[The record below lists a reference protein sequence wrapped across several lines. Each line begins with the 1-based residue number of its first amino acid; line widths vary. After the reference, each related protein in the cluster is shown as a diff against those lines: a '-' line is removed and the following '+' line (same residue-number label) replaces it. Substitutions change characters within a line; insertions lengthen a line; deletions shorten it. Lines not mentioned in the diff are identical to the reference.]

1 MEKSESPAFNIRKEG
16 LMPQEEMLEVG
27 NKKKQ
32 LKIGIPSEDHEVESR
47 VPITPEAVEILTGH
61 GHEVI
66 LEAGAGK
73 AANYLD
79 TDYSERGGIIYDSR
93 QAIYGECDILL
104 KISPPAVEEID
115 WMKERQTLLSSF
127 QIFTHSDEKYI
138 RGLMKKK
145 VTAIAFEKIQD
156 EHNCFP
162 AVRSM
167 SAIAG
172 TTSMLIAAEYLSNM
186 RGGKGVMLGGITG
199 ITPTEVV
206 ILGAGT
212 VAEYAVRAA
221 MGVGSEVKV
230 FDHSIHRLR
239 RLQNAVGQMIPTSI
253 FHPKV
258 ILKALRSA
266 DVLIGA
272 IRRDEKQQTFF
283 ITEEMIREMKQGSV
297 VIDISIDRGG
307 CIETSELRTQVDPV
321 FVKHGIIHYCVPNI
335 PSRVARTSSIAI
347 SNVFAPLM
355 VGMGE
360 LGSMGKHLKVNVGL
374 RHGVYVYN
382 GILTNQTIGER
393 FGIPSKD
400 IDLLM
405 AAF

>member
-1 MEKSESPAFNIRKEG
+1 
-16 LMPQEEMLEVG
+16 MPQEEMLAVSTRHSV
-27 NKKKQ
+27 
-32 LKIGIPSEDHEVESR
+32 LKIGIPSEDHSIESR
-47 VPITPEAVEILTGH
+47 VPLTPEAVEILTAD
-61 GHEVI
+61 GHEVYI
-66 LEAGAGK
+66 EAGAGK
-73 AANYLD
+73 AANYPD
-79 TDYSERGGIIYDSR
+79 TDYSERGGLITEKR
-93 QAIYGECDILL
+93 QDIFGTCDVLL
-104 KISPPAVEEID
+104 KISPPTQEEIG

-127 QIFTHSDEKYI
+127 QVFTHCEESYI
-138 RGLMKKK
+138 RGLMQKKI
-145 VTAIAFEKIQD
+145 TAIAFEKIQD
-156 EHNCFP
+156 EHKCFS

-172 TTSMLIAAEYLSNM
+172 TTSILIAAEYLSNM

-212 VAEYAVRAA
+212 VAEFAVRAA
-221 MGVGSEVKV
+221 MGLGSEVKV
-230 FDHSIHRLR
+230 FDHSIPRLR

-258 ILKALRSA
+258 MLKALRSA

-272 IRRDEKQQTFF
+272 IRREENQPIFF
-283 ITEEMIREMKQGSV
+283 ITEEMVKQMKKGSV
-297 VIDISIDRGG
+297 VIDIAIDRGG

-321 FVKHGIIHYCVPNI
+321 FVKHGVIHYCVPNI
-335 PSRVARTSSIAI
+335 PSRVARTASIAI
-347 SNVFAPLM
+347 SNVFGPLIR
-355 VGMGE
+355 GMGDSGDMSQHFKE
-360 LGSMGKHLKVNVGL
+360 NVGL

-382 GILTNQTIGER
+382 GILTNQTVGDR
-393 FGIPSKD
+393 LGISAKD

>member
-1 MEKSESPAFNIRKEG
+1 MEKKGSSVFNIHKEG

-27 NKKKQ
+27 NKHHS
-32 LKIGIPSEDHEVESR
+32 LKIGIPSENHQVESR
-47 VPITPEAVEILTGH
+47 VPLTPEAVEILTGC

-66 LEAGAGK
+66 LESGAGK

-79 TDYSERGGIIYDSR
+79 TDYSERGGQISENRQHVFGQSDII
-93 QAIYGECDILL
+93 L
-104 KISPPAVEEID
+104 KINPPTEEEID
-115 WMKERQTLLSSF
+115 WMKERQLLLSSF
-127 QIFTHSDEKYI
+127 QIFTHCKDSYI
-138 RGLMKKK
+138 RGLMRKK

-156 EHNCFP
+156 EHNCYP

-172 TTSMLIAAEYLSNM
+172 TTSMLIAAEYLSNQ

-206 ILGAGT
+206 LLGAGT

-230 FDHSIHRLR
+230 FDHSLHRLQ
-239 RLQNAVGQMIPTSI
+239 RLQGAVGTMVPTSI

-266 DVLIGA
+266 DVVIGA
-272 IRRDEKQQTFF
+272 IRKEEGQPEYF
-283 ITEEMIREMKQGSV
+283 ITEEMVKEMKKGSV
-297 VIDISIDRGG
+297 IIDISIDRGG
-307 CIETSELRTQVDPV
+307 CIETSELRSQVDPV
-321 FVKHGIIHYCVPNI
+321 FTKHGVIHYCVPNI
-335 PSRVARTSSIAI
+335 ASRVARTASIAI
-347 SNVFAPLM
+347 SNVFAPLIM
-355 VGMGE
+355 GLGEVGTT
-360 LGSMGKHLKVNVGL
+360 GKHLKENVGL
-374 RHGVYVYN
+374 RHGVYMYN
-382 GILTNQTIGER
+382 GILTNEAIGQNL
-393 FGIPSKD
+393 GISSKD

>member
-1 MEKSESPAFNIRKEG
+1 MENSGSRAFNIRKEG

-27 NKKKQ
+27 NKYKQ
-32 LKIGIPSEDHEVESR
+32 LKIGIPSEDHSVESR
-47 VPITPEAVEILTGH
+47 VPLTPEAVEILTGH
-61 GHEVI
+61 GHEVV

-79 TDYSERGGIIYDSR
+79 TDYSERGGMISESR
-93 QAIYGECDILL
+93 REIFGTCDILL
-104 KISPPAVEEID
+104 KIIPPTLEEIG
-115 WMKERQTLLSSF
+115 WMKERQTLISSF
-127 QIFTHSDEKYI
+127 QVFTHCEEKYI
-138 RGLMKKK
+138 RSLMQKR

-156 EHNCFP
+156 EHNCYP
-162 AVRSM
+162 VVRSM

-172 TTSMLIAAEYLSNM
+172 TTCILIAAEYLSNM
-186 RGGKGVMLGGITG
+186 RGGKGVMLGGVTG

-212 VAEYAVRAA
+212 AAEYAVRAA
-221 MGVGSEVKV
+221 MGLGSDVKV

-239 RLQNAVGQMIPTSI
+239 RLQSSVGQMVSTSI

-258 ILKALRSA
+258 ILKAIRSA

-272 IRRDEKQQTFF
+272 IRREEHQRSYF
-283 ITEEMIREMKQGSV
+283 ISEDMVKEMKKGSV
-297 VIDISIDRGG
+297 IIDVSIDRGG

-321 FVKHGIIHYCVPNI
+321 FVKHGVIHYCVPNI
-335 PSRVARTSSIAI
+335 PSRVARTASIAI
-347 SNVFAPLM
+347 SNVFAPLII
-355 VGMGE
+355 GIGD
-360 LGSMGKHLKVNVGL
+360 LGDMGKHLKENVGL
-374 RHGVYVYN
+374 RHGVYVYK
-382 GILTNQTIGER
+382 GILTNEAIGSR
-393 FGIPSKD
+393 LRIPSKD

>member
-1 MEKSESPAFNIRKEG
+1 MEKSGSSSFNIHREG

-27 NKKKQ
+27 NKMKK
-32 LKIGIPSEDHEVESR
+32 LKIGIPSENHAVESR

-79 TDYSERGGIIYDSR
+79 TDYSERGGIIAENK
-93 QAIYGECDILL
+93 QEVLGGCDVLL
-104 KISPPAVEEID
+104 KISPPTLEEIG
-115 WMKERQTLLSSF
+115 WMKERQILISSF
-127 QIFTHSDEKYI
+127 QVFTHCEEKYI
-138 RGLMKKK
+138 RSLMQKK

-156 EHNCFP
+156 EHKCYP

-172 TTSMLIAAEYLSNM
+172 TTSLLIAAEYLSNM

-212 VAEYAVRAA
+212 AAEYAVRAA

-239 RLQNAVGQMIPTSI
+239 RLQNEVGFMIPTSI

-272 IRRDEKQQTFF
+272 VRRDEKQQPFY
-283 ITEEMIREMKQGSV
+283 ITEEMVKEMKKGSV
-297 VIDISIDRGG
+297 IIDISIDRGG
-307 CIETSELRTQVDPV
+307 CIETSEIRTQVDPV
-321 FVKHGIIHYCVPNI
+321 FVKHGVIHYCIPNI
-335 PSRVARTSSIAI
+335 PSRVARTASIAI
-347 SNVFAPLM
+347 SNVFAPLI
-355 VGMGE
+355 VGIGDS
-360 LGSMGKHLKVNVGL
+360 GSMGKHFKENVGL

-382 GILTNQTIGER
+382 GILTNENVGNR
-393 FGIPSKD
+393 LGIPSKD
-400 IDLLM
+400 MDLLM

>member
-1 MEKSESPAFNIRKEG
+1 
-16 LMPQEEMLEVG
+16 MPQEEMLEVE
-27 NKKKQ
+27 NKQKH
-32 LKIGIPSEDHEVESR
+32 LRIGIPSEDHAVESR

-66 LEAGAGK
+66 LQTGAGK
-73 AANYLD
+73 AANYPD
-79 TDYSERGGIIYDSR
+79 SDYSERGGVICENR
-93 QAIYGECDILL
+93 QEVFGSCEILL
-104 KISPPAVEEID
+104 KISPPTLEEIG

-127 QIFTHSDEKYI
+127 QAFTHRDEKYI
-138 RGLMKKK
+138 RQLMQKK
-145 VTAIAFEKIQD
+145 VTAIAFEGIQD
-156 EHNCFP
+156 EHKLYP

-172 TTSMLIAAEYLSNM
+172 TTSILIAAEYLSNM
-186 RGGKGVMLGGITG
+186 RGGKGVMLGGVTG

-212 VAEYAVRAA
+212 AAEYAVRAA
-221 MGVGSEVKV
+221 MGLGSEVKV

-239 RLQNAVGQMIPTSI
+239 RLQNAVGYMIPTSI
-253 FHPKV
+253 YHPKV

-272 IRRDEKQQTFF
+272 IRIDEDYQGFF
-283 ITEEMIREMKQGSV
+283 ITEEMIKEMKKGSV

-321 FVKHGIIHYCVPNI
+321 FVKHGVIHYCVPNI
-335 PSRVARTSSIAI
+335 PSRVARTASIAI
-347 SNVFAPLM
+347 SNVFAPLIL
-355 VGMGE
+355 GIGE
-360 LGSMGKHLKVNVGL
+360 RGGKGKHLKENVGL
-374 RHGVYVYN
+374 RHGVYIYN
-382 GILTNQTIGER
+382 GILTSETIGR
-393 FGIPSKD
+393 KFGIPSKD

-405 AAF
+405 AVI

>member
-1 MEKSESPAFNIRKEG
+1 MEKSGPSSFDIRKEG
-16 LMPQEEMLEVG
+16 LMPQEETLEVG
-27 NKKKQ
+27 NKQKQ
-32 LKIGIPSEDHEVESR
+32 LKIGIPSEDQQVESR
-47 VPITPEAVEILTGH
+47 VPLTPEAVEILTGH

-79 TDYSERGGIIYDSR
+79 TDYSERGGIISENR
-93 QAIYGECDILL
+93 REVFGGCDILL
-104 KISPPAVEEID
+104 KISPPTLEEIGM
-115 WMKERQTLLSSF
+115 MKERQTLLSSF
-127 QIFTHSDEKYI
+127 QVFTHKDEKYI
-138 RGLMKKK
+138 RNLMQKK
-145 VTAIAFEKIQD
+145 VTAIAFEMIQD
-156 EHNCFP
+156 EHKCFP

-186 RGGKGVMLGGITG
+186 RGGKGVMLGGVTG

-221 MGVGSEVKV
+221 MGLGSEVKV
-230 FDHSIHRLR
+230 FDHSVHRLR
-239 RLQNAVGQMIPTSI
+239 RLQNAVGMMIPTSI

-272 IRRDEKQQTFF
+272 IRRDESQQSYF
-283 ITEEMIREMKQGSV
+283 ITEEMIKQMKKGSV

-307 CIETSELRTQVDPV
+307 CIETSELRTQIDPV
-321 FVKHGIIHYCVPNI
+321 FVKHGVIHYCVPNI
-335 PSRVARTSSIAI
+335 PSRVARTASIAI
-347 SNVFAPLM
+347 SNVFAPLI

-360 LGSMGKHLKVNVGL
+360 QGGEGKHLKENIGL
-374 RHGVYVYN
+374 RHGVYIYN
-382 GILTNQTIGER
+382 GILTNETLGR
-393 FGIPSKD
+393 RLGIPSKD

-405 AAF
+405 AVI

>member
-1 MEKSESPAFNIRKEG
+1 MEKSGSSSFNIRMEG

-27 NKKKQ
+27 NKQKQ
-32 LKIGIPSEDHEVESR
+32 LKIGIPSEEHEVESR

-79 TDYSERGGIIYDSR
+79 TDYSERGGIITENR
-93 QAIYGECDILL
+93 QEVFGGCDILL
-104 KISPPAVEEID
+104 KISPPEIEEIG

-138 RGLMKKK
+138 RSLMQKK

-156 EHNCFP
+156 EHGCYP

-172 TTSMLIAAEYLSNM
+172 TTSMLIAAEYLSNV
-186 RGGKGVMLGGITG
+186 RGGKGVMLGSVTG

-272 IRRDEKQQTFF
+272 IRRDEKQQPFF
-283 ITEEMIREMKQGSV
+283 ITEEMIKEMKKGSV

-307 CIETSELRTQVDPV
+307 CIETSEIRTQVDPV
-321 FVKHGIIHYCVPNI
+321 FVKHGVIHYCVPNI
-335 PSRVARTSSIAI
+335 PSRVSRTASIAI
-347 SNVFAPLM
+347 SNVFAPLIL
-355 VGMGE
+355 GMGE
-360 LGSMGKHLKVNVGL
+360 HGGMGKHLKVNVGL

-382 GILTNQTIGER
+382 GILTNEAIGQR

>member
-1 MEKSESPAFNIRKEG
+1 MEKSEPSSFNLRKEG
-16 LMPQEEMLEVG
+16 LMPQEEMLEVESKQ
-27 NKKKQ
+27 KK
-32 LKIGIPSEDHEVESR
+32 LKIGIPSENHEVESR

-66 LEAGAGK
+66 LETGAGK

-79 TDYSERGGIIYDSR
+79 TDYSERGGNIYEKKQGIFSESDV
-93 QAIYGECDILL
+93 LL
-104 KISPPAVEEID
+104 KISPPTPEEIG
-115 WMKERQTLLSSF
+115 WMKERQILLSSF
-127 QIFTHSDEKYI
+127 QVFTHCEEKYI
-138 RGLMKKK
+138 MSLMQKK

-156 EHNCFP
+156 EHMLYP

-172 TTSMLIAAEYLSNM
+172 TTSILIAAEYLSNM
-186 RGGKGVMLGGITG
+186 RGGKGVMLGGVTG

-212 VAEYAVRAA
+212 AAEYAVRAA

-230 FDHSIHRLR
+230 FDQSIHRLR
-239 RLQNAVGQMIPTSI
+239 RLQNAVGSMVPTSI

-272 IRRDEKQQTFF
+272 IRKGEKQQSFY
-283 ITEEMIREMKQGSV
+283 ITEEMVKEMKKGSV
-297 VIDISIDRGG
+297 IIDISIDRGG
-307 CIETSELRTQVDPV
+307 CIETSEMRSQVDPV
-321 FVKHGIIHYCVPNI
+321 FVKHGVLHYCVPNI
-335 PSRVARTSSIAI
+335 PSRVARTASIAI
-347 SNVFAPLM
+347 SNVFAPLIL
-355 VGMGE
+355 GMGE
-360 LGSMGKHLKVNVGL
+360 SGGMNRHLKENVGF

-382 GILTNQTIGER
+382 GILTDERVGER
-393 FGIPSKD
+393 LGIPSKD
-400 IDLLM
+400 MDLLM

>member
-1 MEKSESPAFNIRKEG
+1 
-16 LMPQEEMLEVG
+16 MPQEEMLEVG
-27 NKKKQ
+27 TKEKR
-32 LKIGIPSEDHEVESR
+32 LKIGIPSEDHAVESR
-47 VPITPEAVEILTGH
+47 VPLTPEAVEILTGH

-66 LEAGAGK
+66 LERGAGK
-73 AANYLD
+73 AANYPD
-79 TDYSERGGIIYDSR
+79 TDYSERGGVIYESR
-93 QAIYGECDILL
+93 KEVFADCDVIL
-104 KISPPAVEEID
+104 KISPPTVEQLGWI
-115 WMKERQTLLSSF
+115 KERAVLLSSF
-127 QIFTHSDEKYI
+127 VVSTARDESYI
-138 RGLMKKK
+138 RALMQKR
-145 VTAIAFEKIQD
+145 VTAIAFDRIQD
-156 EHNCFP
+156 EHKCYP

-186 RGGKGVMLGGITG
+186 RGGKGVMLGGVTG

-230 FDHSIHRLR
+230 FDQSIHRLR

-272 IRRDEKQQTFF
+272 IRRGEQQQNFY
-283 ITEEMIREMKQGSV
+283 ITEDMVKEMKKGSV
-297 VIDISIDRGG
+297 IIDISIDRGG
-307 CIETSELRTQVDPV
+307 CIETSEIRSQIDPV
-321 FVKHGIIHYCVPNI
+321 FVKHGVIHYCVPNI
-335 PSRVARTSSIAI
+335 PSRVARTASIAI
-347 SNVFAPLM
+347 SNVFGPLI
-355 VGMGE
+355 VAMGD
-360 LGSMGKHLKVNVGL
+360 MGGGGKYLKENLGL
-374 RHGVYVYN
+374 RNGVYVYN
-382 GILTNQTIGER
+382 GILTNDTLGNR

-405 AAF
+405 AVI

>member
-1 MEKSESPAFNIRKEG
+1 
-16 LMPQEEMLEVG
+16 MPQEEMLEVE
-27 NKKKQ
+27 NKQKF
-32 LKIGIPSEDHEVESR
+32 LRIGIPSENHAVESR

-66 LEAGAGK
+66 LQAGAGK
-73 AANYLD
+73 AANYPD
-79 TDYSERGGIIYDSR
+79 SDYSERGGVIRENR
-93 QAIYGECDILL
+93 QEVFGSCEILL
-104 KISPPAVEEID
+104 KISPPTLEEIG

-127 QIFTHSDEKYI
+127 QAFTHQDEKYI
-138 RGLMKKK
+138 RYLMEKR
-145 VTAIAFEKIQD
+145 VTAIAFEGIRD
-156 EHNCFP
+156 EHKCYP

-172 TTSMLIAAEYLSNM
+172 TTSMLIAAEYLSNV
-186 RGGKGVMLGGITG
+186 RGGKGVMLGGVTG

-212 VAEYAVRAA
+212 AAEYAVRAA
-221 MGVGSEVKV
+221 MGLGSEVKV

-239 RLQNAVGQMIPTSI
+239 RLQNSVGHMIPTSI
-253 FHPKV
+253 YHPKV

-272 IRRDEKQQTFF
+272 IRKDENYQGFF
-283 ITEEMIREMKQGSV
+283 ITEEMIKEMKKGSV

-307 CIETSELRTQVDPV
+307 CIETSELRTQIDPV
-321 FVKHGIIHYCVPNI
+321 FVKHGVIHYCVPNI
-335 PSRVARTSSIAI
+335 PSRVARTASIAI
-347 SNVFAPLM
+347 SNVFAPLI

-360 LGSMGKHLKVNVGL
+360 RGSEGKHLKENVGL
-374 RHGVYVYN
+374 RHGVYIYN
-382 GILTNQTIGER
+382 GILTNETIGR
-393 FGIPSKD
+393 KFGIPSKD

-405 AAF
+405 AVI

>member
-1 MEKSESPAFNIRKEG
+1 MEKSGSSSFNIHREG

-27 NKKKQ
+27 NKQKK
-32 LKIGIPSEDHEVESR
+32 LKIGIPSEVHAIESR
-47 VPITPEAVEILTGH
+47 VPMTPEAVEILTGH
-61 GHEVI
+61 GHEII
-66 LEAGAGK
+66 LETGAGK

-79 TDYSERGGIIYDSR
+79 RDYSEKGGIIVENR
-93 QAIYGECDILL
+93 QEVFGGCDVLL
-104 KISPPAVEEID
+104 KISPPTLEEVG
-115 WMKERQTLLSSF
+115 WMKERQILLSSF
-127 QIFTHSDEKYI
+127 QVFTHCKEKYI
-138 RGLMKKK
+138 RSLMQKR
-145 VTAIAFEKIQD
+145 VTAIAFEKIKD

-221 MGVGSEVKV
+221 RGVGSEVKV

-239 RLQNAVGQMIPTSI
+239 RLQNEVRCMVPTSI

-272 IRRDEKQQTFF
+272 IRRDEMQSTFF
-283 ITEEMIREMKQGSV
+283 ITEEMVKEMKKGSV
-297 VIDISIDRGG
+297 IIDISIDRGG
-307 CIETSELRTQVDPV
+307 CIETSEIRTQVDPV
-321 FVKHGIIHYCVPNI
+321 FVKHGVIHYCVPNI
-335 PSRVARTSSIAI
+335 PSRVARTASIAI
-347 SNVFAPLM
+347 SNVFAPLI

-360 LGSMGKHLKVNVGL
+360 SGGMGKHLKENVGF
-374 RHGVYVYN
+374 RNGVYVYN
-382 GILTNQTIGER
+382 GILTNETIGDR
-393 FGIPSKD
+393 LGIPSKD
-400 IDLLM
+400 MDLLM